1 MQRQQAL
8 VLRQLK
14 QNWNRNDNKEKMK
27 CENSSGSND
36 YILVIRKEPY
46 QLLLLLCM
54 NRVKILQKGVV
65 DSASSL
71 LKIVYITSMAFLL
84 NFASPLLFCVV
95 ERLAF
100 RFWTTCLEIWGL
112 WGIFW
117 LVHKWCC
124 SIMYSCRVC
133 LGNSIG
139 KGLSYPINIINYFY

>member
-1 MQRQQAL
+1 
-8 VLRQLK
+8 
-14 QNWNRNDNKEKMK
+14 MK

-84 NFASPLLFCVV
+84 NFASLLSCSAWLNDLPFGFQRLVLRCEAFGVFFGSCTNGVV
-95 ERLAF
+95 ALCIVVGSALGIQ
-100 RFWTTCLEIWGL
+100 LE
-112 WGIFW
+112 
-117 LVHKWCC
+117 KD
-124 SIMYSCRVC
+124 
-133 LGNSIG
+133 
-139 KGLSYPINIINYFY
+139 

>member
-1 MQRQQAL
+1 VNVGYKINNSTRIIESVTVRARNSNRCNANKHL
-8 VLRQLK
+8 CYDS
-14 QNWNRNDNKEKMK
+14 WNKIEIETTTKKKMK

-84 NFASPLLFCVV
+84 NFASLLSCSAWLNDLSWDVRPL
-95 ERLAF
+95 
-100 RFWTTCLEIWGL
+100 G
-112 WGIFW
+112 
-117 LVHKWCC
+117 H
-124 SIMYSCRVC
+124 
-133 LGNSIG
+133 
-139 KGLSYPINIINYFY
+139 SY